1 MKYNH
6 SIKKIIREIKT
17 AEVQPQANFIVKSRA
32 FAIAIPQLEN
42 VCFHEVGGAYLSFR
56 RDSTLTRRC
65 GSVYGMGVT
74 TTVQSKRLVLALL
87 LGSRAVGS

>member
-1 MKYNH
+1 MGPELIGQIH
-6 SIKKIIREIKT
+6 AAEI
-17 AEVQPQANFIVKSRA
+17 QGQANFVVKSRA
-32 FAIAIPQLEN
+32 FAIAIPQIES

-65 GSVYGMGVT
+65 SSVYGMGVT
-74 TTVQSKRLVLALL
+74 TTVQGKRLVLALL